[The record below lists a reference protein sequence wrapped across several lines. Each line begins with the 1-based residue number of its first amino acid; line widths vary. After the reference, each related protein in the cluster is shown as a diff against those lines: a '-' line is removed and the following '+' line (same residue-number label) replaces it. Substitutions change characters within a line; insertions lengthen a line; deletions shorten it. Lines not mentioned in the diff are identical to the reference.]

1 MKGLQYVG
9 NPCVSID
16 LSYFHNGLATTL
28 DDVVTLYQTSLG
40 FVFTPQE
47 AADLVAFLQAL

>member
-1 MKGLQYVG
+1 
-9 NPCVSID
+9 
-16 LSYFHNGLATTL
+16 LSLRSPLPYFHNGLAATL
-28 DDVVTLYQTSLG
+28 QDVVALYQTSLG